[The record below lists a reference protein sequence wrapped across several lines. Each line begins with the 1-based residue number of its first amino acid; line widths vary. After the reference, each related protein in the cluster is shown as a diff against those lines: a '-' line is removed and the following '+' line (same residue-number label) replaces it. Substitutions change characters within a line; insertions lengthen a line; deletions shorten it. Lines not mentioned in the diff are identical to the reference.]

1 MARSKE
7 ARSKAAN
14 PRIEIEPLTTDQQ
27 FRDAVALQK
36 TIWGFDEIELLPVR
50 LFVTATKVGGQAFG
64 AYAEGRMIAF
74 CLAIPGL
81 KQGAKPYLHSH
92 MLGVLPAYRDFGIGR
107 RLKLRQRD
115 DATARG
121 IDLIEWTFDPL
132 EIKNAYFN
140 VERLGAVVRRFVRN
154 QYGMTTSHLHGGLP
168 TDRCT
173 AEWWVASERVR
184 NVVNGE
190 MFQNPQIVE
199 RIRLTAEIGEIR
211 KKDPV
216 LARAIQAEIAEQLE
230 TAFAQGLAIV
240 GVDRT
245 PEWGTYLLG
254 PLQELP

>member
-7 ARSKAAN
+7 GRSKA
-14 PRIEIEPLTTDQQ
+14 PRIEIEPLTADQQ
-27 FRDAVALQK
+27 FRDAVALQQ
-36 TIWGFDEIELLPVR
+36 TIWGFEEIELLPVR

-81 KQGAKPYLHSH
+81 KPGAKPYLHSH
-92 MLGVLPAYRDFGIGR
+92 MLGVLPAYRDFGVGR
-107 RLKLRQRD
+107 LLKLRQRD
-115 DATARG
+115 DAMARG
-121 IDLIEWTFDPL
+121 IDLMEWTFDPL

-154 QYGMTTSHLHGGLP
+154 QYGTTTSHLHGGLP

-173 AEWWVASERVR
+173 AEWWVSSERVR
-184 NVVNGE
+184 SVVNGE
-190 MFQNPQIVE
+190 PLTHPHIAE
-199 RIRLTAEIGEIR
+199 RIRLTAEIGDIR

-216 LARAIQAEIAEQLE
+216 QARAIQAEIADQLE
-230 TAFAQGLAIV
+230 AAFAKGFAII

-254 PLQELP
+254 PLA

>member
-7 ARSKAAN
+7 ARKAAN
-14 PRIEIEPLTTDQQ
+14 TRVEIEPLTTDQQ

-64 AYAEGRMIAF
+64 AYADGRMIAF

-81 KQGAKPYLHSH
+81 KPGAKPYLHSH

-107 RLKLRQRD
+107 LLKLRQRD
-115 DATARG
+115 DAMARG

-140 VERLGAVVRRFVRN
+140 VERLGAIVRRFVRN

-173 AEWWVASERVR
+173 AEWWVSSERVR
-184 NVVNGE
+184 GVVNGE
-190 MFQNPQIVE
+190 PPASPEVAE

-216 LARAIQAEIAEQLE
+216 RARAIQAQIADDLE
-230 TAFAQGLAIV
+230 AAFARGLAIV

-254 PLQELP
+254 PLKDFS